1 MIATCMNDHG
11 LNEPS
16 RKALYFVDIHVVKHI
31 SL

>member
-16 RKALYFVDIHVVKHI
+16 RKALYFVDIVKHI